1 MPNIFSKMNSNIN
14 LSVNVQ
20 NLVPMEHINDYRLC
34 NLGSGESLNVKKC
47 GSKRCKE
54 FCTRFIPSEFVYSAS
69 LDRYFSCINLEYP
82 NVVNC
87 KSQNVI
93 YLITCANC
101 LLQYVGQTCVKLG
114 IRFGTH
120 RACMSGKSYATTC
133 KRLCDHFS
141 SGPCKGAEHFVQVLE
156 KWEGDG
162 HLPNRGGVDRELSKR
177 REKQEDQ

>member
-1 MPNIFSKMNSNIN
+1 MNSNIN

-69 LDRYFSCINLEYP
+69 LDRYFPCINLEYP

-93 YLITCANC
+93 YLITYANC
-101 LLQYVGQTCVKLG
+101 LLQYVGQTCVKSG

-120 RACMSGKSYATTC
+120 RACRVASHMQPLAKDSLTISHLAPA
-133 KRLCDHFS
+133 R
-141 SGPCKGAEHFVQVLE
+141 VQNILF
-156 KWEGDG
+156 
-162 HLPNRGGVDRELSKR
+162 RF
-177 REKQEDQ
+177 